1 MKKLSLA
8 PWQLCLLVVLFTL
21 IAGHSMWL
29 PITESSGETWT
40 LTLENAYEYRGGIW
54 LEMGNDH
61 RFRLSA
67 DEATDDLLSP
77 AAIGQ
82 EYTVTARLQRQKR
95 SQSYY
100 DVLALIGPDGTQYR
114 TIAQSEAARLR
125 LLPGR
130 IALFVALDTG
140 VCALLL
146 WKQRKTTA
154 TKEAAP

>member
-1 MKKLSLA
+1 MKKLNLA
-8 PWQLCLLVVLFTL
+8 PWQICVLVVLFTL

-29 PITESSGETWT
+29 PITESTGETWT
-40 LTLENAYEYRGGIW
+40 LTLEDAYEYRGGIW
-54 LEMGNDH
+54 LEMGKYH

-67 DEATDDLLSP
+67 DEVTDDLLSP
-77 AAIGQ
+77 SAMGH

-100 DVLALIGPDGTQYR
+100 DVLALTGPDGTEYR
-114 TIAQSEAARLR
+114 TLAQSEAARLS

-130 IALFVALDTG
+130 IALFVALDAG

-146 WKQRKTTA
+146 WKQRKA
-154 TKEAAP
+154 SANKEASP